1 MTTNYPWRLVGRRKV
16 PKVPREHRICEMCNS
31 SLVETEF
38 HFLAECDNYSS
49 ARRNFSDRLYSKFPN
64 VKNLSMRDQIQFIF
78 ICEDED
84 IISATL
90 EMIRENFT
98 QRKVNIES

>member
-1 MTTNYPWRLVGRRKV
+1 
-16 PKVPREHRICEMCNS
+16 MCNE

-38 HFLAECDNYSS
+38 HFFAECDHYSF
-49 ARRNFSDRLYSKFPN
+49 ARRKFFDKLYSKFPN
-64 VKNLSMRDQIQFIF
+64 VRNLSMSDQIQFIF

-98 QRKVNIES
+98 QRKATIESQK

>member
-1 MTTNYPWRLVGRRKV
+1 MYNK
-16 PKVPREHRICEMCNS
+16 

-38 HFLAECDNYSS
+38 HFLTECDHYSF
-49 ARRNFSDRLYSKFPN
+49 ARKKLFDRLYSKFPK
-64 VKNLSMRDQIQFIF
+64 VRNLSICDQIQFLF

-84 IISATL
+84 VISATL

-98 QRKVNIES
+98 KRKATIESRLFMFF